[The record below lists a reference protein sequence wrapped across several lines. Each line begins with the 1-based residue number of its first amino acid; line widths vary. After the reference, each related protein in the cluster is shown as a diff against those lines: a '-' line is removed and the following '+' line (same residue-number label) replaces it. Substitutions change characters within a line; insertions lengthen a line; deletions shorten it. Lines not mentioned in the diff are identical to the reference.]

1 MNAIV
6 QSSNNSNL
14 SPPSTNISPE
24 NASNSNRFNFNSD
37 YVDNVNNN
45 SFDSMQPL
53 VQTVAGP
60 FMSGNQPLSPKSSG
74 RTCSFYFIL
83 TI

>member
-6 QSSNNSNL
+6 QSSNSNM

-24 NASNSNRFNFNSD
+24 NASTSNRFNFNSD

-45 SFDSMQPL
+45 NSFDSMQPL
-53 VQTVAGP
+53 VQTVAGT

-74 RTCSFYFIL
+74 KKATSCL
-83 TI
+83 Q